1 MKKII
6 ILVYVII
13 SIQYSLAQDIIKTR
27 EISRYTITDNGLKQN
42 IKDYIQYEQLFCKE
56 YSTDLLIFI
65 DIKDVDCNKIHFSIS
80 ACEREMKNDYLLTL
94 NDVEIMYL
102 QYQGHTIFV
111 TGNYKQTT
119 FFQKKDGSIQIPYS
133 EDIKLLFYDPPYTTI
148 EYEYDIK
155 KNEFSVTNIYRDED
169 AYIR

>member
-1 MKKII
+1 MKIII
-6 ILVYVII
+6 ILVYAII

-27 EISRYTITDNGLKQN
+27 EISRYTVTDNGLKQN

-65 DIKDVDCNKIHFSIS
+65 DIKDVDCNKINFSIS
-80 ACEREMKNDYLLTL
+80 ACERDMKNDYLLTL
-94 NDVEIMYL
+94 DDVEIMYL

-111 TGNYKQTT
+111 TGNYKQTP
-119 FFQKKDGSIQIPYS
+119 FFQKKDESIQIPFS
-133 EDIKLLFYDPPYTTI
+133 KDMKLLFYDPPYTTI

-155 KNEFSVTNIYRDED
+155 KNKFSVTNIYRDED
-169 AYIR
+169 VYIR